1 VDLGQ
6 SHSTAATGGALPP
19 PPFRPIHETERIPPP
34 LSILRSVIAENGQYP
49 GMQPNQ
55 CASYQTPAHNYD
67 RSYSNVANAIV
78 KVNGEMNDIDEK
90 NLYRIE
96 GKTDQLTFN
105 K

>member
-1 VDLGQ
+1 
-6 SHSTAATGGALPP
+6 
-19 PPFRPIHETERIPPP
+19 
-34 LSILRSVIAENGQYP
+34 
-49 GMQPNQ
+49 MQPSQ
-55 CASYQTPAHNYD
+55 CASYQTPAQNYD